1 MAIYHFS
8 GTVISRSQGRS
19 AIACAAYRS
28 GERLMD
34 ERYEKIQ
41 DYSRKD
47 DIVHEE
53 ILLPENAPEWMAD
66 REKLWNAVEF
76 AEKRKDAQLAR
87 EFNFALPRE
96 LTFEQNLELTR
107 TFVKE
112 QFVAQGMVVD
122 LCIHEDIKE
131 GESLLHAHIML
142 TLREVTQDGFGYKV
156 RDWNSKEQLLNWR
169 EAWANTVNHFL
180 ALNGHDRQ
188 IDHRTLEAQGID
200 LEPQYKIGASEAQAR
215 MARLEDHQRIARENG
230 EKLFTNPDIALRALT
245 QQQSTFS
252 YQDLARFVNRQT
264 VDAEQF
270 ELVYDKI
277 KTDANIVHLGLDDRG
292 IERFTSSEMLSIET
306 KMLDRTR
313 LLSQCDG
320 HFVKV
325 EHTLKAIAPRT
336 LSVEQK
342 EAFHHLL
349 EPYDLRCVVGYA
361 GTGKSY
367 LLEAAREAWEAS
379 GYRVHGI
386 TLSGIAAENLEGS
399 SGIESRTLASRSW
412 YWDRGGQLPG
422 RKDILVVDEAG
433 MLGSRQMAR
442 ILEVADQGNAKV
454 VLVGDTQ
461 QLQAIEAGAA
471 LRAIIEQTGALELT
485 EIRRQRVPWQRD
497 ATKDFARGHTAKAL
511 GAYERSHIHAFETQ
525 SLARAAVVEMWNDAR
540 IANPDQTQIMLAY
553 TRVDVQALNDE
564 ARTLR
569 HAAGEL
575 GMELEF
581 KTERGQRAF
590 AVNDRM
596 YFLKND
602 KTLGVTNGTLGTIE
616 SVKEG
621 QIIVRLDEVDN
632 KDLNHD
638 RSVIVDPSLYK
649 HLEHGYAATVYKTQG
664 VTVDRSYLLASRH
677 LDAHATYVGMSR
689 HRESVDLFYSREVF
703 PRMDSLVQTLSRQR
717 GKDVS
722 TDYLN
727 ENQQQYFAK
736 GRGVEPVEPQNER
749 TGFEAFNTQ
758 AEKEHREQTPEV
770 QHKPF
775 VHPLQ
780 NLARS
785 FKHPLMSRQAQNN
798 LDTFRARYEAAN
810 PEKAAACHD
819 KFVSPLE
826 REALIFIKRF
836 EGLENRLATGKH
848 SDAITGK
855 LQNEARAAFAN
866 PALMDYLKTKNVELS
881 EKVQALAETSKNLDI
896 SKGLE
901 RDFSLER

>member
-53 ILLPENAPEWMAD
+53 ILLPKNAPEWMGD
-66 REKLWNAVEF
+66 REKLWNAVEA

-87 EFNFALPRE
+87 EFNFALPQE
-96 LTFEQNLELTR
+96 LTLQQNLELAR
-107 TFVKE
+107 AFVKE
-112 QFVAQGMVVD
+112 QFVKQGMVAD
-122 LCIHEDIKE
+122 LCIHEDMKD

-142 TLREVTQDGFGYKV
+142 TLREVTPEGFGYKV
-156 RDWNSKEQLLNWR
+156 RDWNSKAQLLNWR
-169 EAWANTVNHFL
+169 EAWANTANHFL

-188 IDHRTLEAQGID
+188 IDHRTLEAQGIN
-200 LEPQYKIGASEAQAR
+200 LEPQYKIGASTAQDR

-230 EKLFTNPDIALRALT
+230 ERLFKNPDEALDALT
-245 QQQSTFS
+245 KQQSTFS

-270 ELVYDKI
+270 ERVYEKV
-277 KTDANIVHLGLDDRG
+277 KGHSNIVHLGLDDRG
-292 IERFTSSEMLSIET
+292 IERFTSREMLGIET
-306 KMLDRTR
+306 KMLEHTR

-320 HFVKV
+320 HFVKI
-325 EHTLKAIAPRT
+325 EHKLQAIAPRT
-336 LSVEQK
+336 LSGEQK

-349 EPYDLRCVVGYA
+349 EPYDLRCVIGYA

-379 GYRVHGI
+379 GYRVHGV

-412 YWDRGGQLPG
+412 YWDRGEQLLG

-471 LRAIIEQTGALELT
+471 FRAIIEQTGALELT
-485 EIRRQRVPWQRD
+485 EVRRQRVPWQAE

-511 GAYERSHIHAFETQ
+511 GVYEANHVHVFETQ
-525 SLARAAVVEMWNDAR
+525 ALARAAVVEMWNDAR
-540 IANPDQTQIMLAY
+540 LTNSNQTQIMLAY

-569 HAAGEL
+569 HAEGEL
-575 GMELEF
+575 GLELEF
-581 KTERGQRAF
+581 KTERGKRLF
-590 AVNDRM
+590 AVNDRV

-602 KTLGVTNGTLGTIE
+602 KALGVTNGTLGAIE

-621 QIIVRLDEVDN
+621 QIIVRLDEGDK
-632 KDLNHD
+632 KDINDD
-638 RSVIVDPSLYK
+638 RKVIVDLNLYK

-664 VTVDRSYLLASRH
+664 VTVDRSYVLASRH

-689 HRESVDLFYSREVF
+689 HRESVDLFWSKEAF
-703 PRMDSLVQTLSRQR
+703 PRMESLIQTLSRQR

-722 TDYLN
+722 TDY
-727 ENQQQYFAK
+727 ENMQDFAK
-736 GRGVEPVEPQNER
+736 GRGVEPIEPQ
-749 TGFEAFNTQ
+749 
-758 AEKEHREQTPEV
+758 REQTGIEAFKAQFEVGYPERV
-770 QHKPF
+770 ADKVEHKPF

-780 NLARS
+780 NLRRS
-785 FKHPLMSRQAQNN
+785 FKHPMMDRQARSS
-798 LDTFRARYEAAN
+798 LDTFKERYEAAN
-810 PEKAAACHD
+810 PEKAAAIQD
-819 KFVSPLE
+819 KFISPLE
-826 REALIFIKRF
+826 REALSFIKRF
-836 EGLENRLATGKH
+836 DSLENRLATGKH

-855 LQNEARAAFAN
+855 LQKEARAAFAN
-866 PALMDYLKTKNVELS
+866 PELMDYLKTKNVGLS
-881 EKVQALAETSKNLDI
+881 EKVQKLAEPQKTLEMT
-896 SKGLE
+896 KGLE
-901 RDFSLER
+901 RDFGLER